1 MEYVVAIIESIWITI
16 LIVIGIVIT
25 LLIIGS
31 IAEWVDNKIAEKNM
45 IKRQEHKQKI
55 KDIQEQEERN
65 AQYAKDRKK
74 TIEETKKTPDRWYYQ
89 QYVSQLTQE
98 NLSIAVDLLKN
109 TGLNKH
115 SIWTDAITW
124 APKAEWP
131 AYLQPSNRSQW
142 TAVADKYKD
151 TRNNNT
157 YFPNWITDVDIQREW
172 GNDVSIGV
180 DFGLVDWGMLSWVYK
195 KVPLANEDK
204 IIKTEPS
211 IYL

>member
-1 MEYVVAIIESIWITI
+1 
-16 LIVIGIVIT
+16 
-25 LLIIGS
+25 LIIGS

-115 SIWTDAITW
+115 SI
-124 APKAEWP
+124 
-131 AYLQPSNRSQW
+131 
-142 TAVADKYKD
+142 
-151 TRNNNT
+151 
-157 YFPNWITDVDIQREW
+157 
-172 GNDVSIGV
+172 
-180 DFGLVDWGMLSWVYK
+180 
-195 KVPLANEDK
+195 
-204 IIKTEPS
+204 
-211 IYL
+211 